1 MTYYINARNHFE
13 AMLLAARK
21 FNAGETPARFP
32 LVDKN
37 TWCVTFNGGQ
47 PEVARVQDLVGA

>member
-21 FNAGETPARFP
+21 FNAGETPVRFP
-32 LVDKN
+32 LVTKD
-37 TWCVTFNGGQ
+37 TWVVSFDGGQ
-47 PEVARVQDLVGA
+47 PSVAKVQDLVGA